1 MWPVKES
8 VNSPFKGIVGFVLK
22 ISFNLS
28 TKINFSRCGQ
38 TTDLTDPSWKTSE
51 DTSSTAGF
59 VDPVQGVRIAK
70 GIHAFYS
77 LDFEG
82 VDFFPD
88 ADEQAATDGDIDV
101 ACLPTAEN
109 LKRTRW
115 RKNMAP
121 IVVNSNNDG
130 ETPTKLKLFSGD
142 RCMRL
147 VKEGPYRRD
156 IDTDYEVCGVPVKG
170 EGPLCKDN
178 NEFKPV
184 YNHLSN
190 SDDTIV
196 LFGFIAMFSDGSNC
210 ASKQHPV
217 VIQRVGEDLID
228 ILSSALTCSPYEL
241 APNFLNEDEEWVYC
255 PQERQCTDRI
265 CCPDTE
271 ECIEDVCDEP

>member
-1 MWPVKES
+1 MTKQL
-8 VNSPFKGIVGFVLK
+8 KGIVGFVPK

-28 TKINFSRCGQ
+28 TKTNFLRCGQ

-51 DTSSTAGF
+51 DIFADYGGLDH
-59 VDPVQGVRIAK
+59 VEHGVRIAK
-70 GIHAFYS
+70 GTHI
-77 LDFEG
+77 
-82 VDFFPD
+82 FFD
-88 ADEQAATDGDIDV
+88 IEYDTWSAIDDYDELAVTDGDIDV
-101 ACLPTAEN
+101 VCLPTAEN

-121 IVVNSNNDG
+121 IVVNSNVDG
-130 ETPTKLKLFSGD
+130 DTPIKLKLFSGD

-190 SDDTIV
+190 SDDTIEI
-196 LFGFIAMFSDGSNC
+196 FGFISMFSEGSQC
-210 ASKQHPV
+210 ASKGHPI
-217 VIQRVGEDLID
+217 VIQRFDELDV
-228 ILSSALTCSPYEL
+228 SSFNGYATCSPYEL

-255 PQERQCTDRI
+255 PLERQCTDGI
-265 CCPDTE
+265 CCEDPE
-271 ECIEDVCDEP
+271 ECIEDVCAEP